1 MAIVLL
7 KTNYMDNAY
16 VLLCDEYP
24 QMKKLKIYTNQMSR
38 LLDYYGRQWMKPSI
52 RTMLMFHHAQF
63 RTNNWN
69 ECKSSIKACNE
80 AIG

>member
-7 KTNYMDNAY
+7 KPNYMNNAY
-16 VLLCDEYP
+16 KLLCDEYL
-24 QMKKLKIYTNQMSR
+24 QIKKLKIYTNQMNR
-38 LLDYYGRQWMKPSI
+38 LLHYYGRQWMRPSI
-52 RTMLMFHHAQF
+52 RTMLTFHHAQF

-69 ECKSSIKACNE
+69 ECNSSIKACSA